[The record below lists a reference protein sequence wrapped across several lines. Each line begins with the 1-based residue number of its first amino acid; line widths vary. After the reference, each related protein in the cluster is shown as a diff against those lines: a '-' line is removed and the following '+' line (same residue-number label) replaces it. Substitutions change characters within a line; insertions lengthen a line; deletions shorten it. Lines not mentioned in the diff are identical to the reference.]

1 MKLTE
6 KDYKILVE
14 KLPNPVWVSDKDG
27 FKTYFNEAWYKLTGR
42 DIKENLGEGWI
53 SSVHSEDVE
62 RVLAIYL
69 ESVKERKE
77 FIFEYRIERGNGE
90 HRWIREAGI
99 PLENEKGEYLGFIG
113 SCVDL
118 SERRD
123 SSRALPMADSDIL
136 TGLLSKDRFR
146 SLLLQEI
153 ERASRYESLLSVVY
167 IDLDRFGEVN
177 ELYGFEQGNEALRII
192 GDMVL
197 YNIRGIDLA
206 CRYTGDIF
214 IVALPETSI
223 YEAEV
228 VAERIRSAIET
239 STVAFD
245 EKPVRLRASIGI
257 SQFSEG
263 TSMDNLLENAQRAK
277 EHARKIGGNRVQK
290 LSLF

>member
-6 KDYKILVE
+6 KDYKTLVE
-14 KLPNPVWVSDKDG
+14 KLPNPVWVSDRDG

-42 DIKENLGEGWI
+42 DVKENLGEGWI

-77 FIFEYRIERGNGE
+77 FIFEYRIEKSNGE
-90 HRWIREAGI
+90 HRWVRECGV
-99 PLENEKGEYLGFIG
+99 PLSNEKGEYLGFLG

-118 SERRD
+118 TERRD
-123 SSRALPMADSDIL
+123 SARALPLVNSDIL
-136 TGLLSKDRFR
+136 TGLLSKERFR

-153 ERASRYESLLSVVY
+153 ERASRYEALLSIVY

-177 ELYGFEQGNEALRII
+177 ELYGFEQGNEVLRVI

-228 VAERIRSAIET
+228 VAERIRQAIET
-239 STVAFD
+239 STVTFD
-245 EKPVRLRASIGI
+245 DKPVRLRASIGI
-257 SQFSEG
+257 SQYSEG

-277 EHARKIGGNRVQK
+277 EHARKIGGNRIQK